1 MTTRR
6 FIHLVALLFA
16 ATITIFAQVPA
27 STPEQAPL
35 VPVALAV
42 PSPDAAPVPSAIKN
56 IDVSQVSA
64 STKAK
69 DIKAPETLSV
79 DFPDE
84 EIRNI
89 LRNVADLFEFNIVI
103 PETLQ
108 GKTTIK
114 LRDVT
119 WRQIFQNVLTPVNYT
134 YIEDGNIIKII
145 SNDSLAVEP
154 LSTEVFILNY
164 AQAAALMPT
173 LTTLVDPALGK
184 IVVDTRSNS
193 LVITERPT
201 RLKRISAIVEQLDQA
216 TEQVMIETK
225 FVEVSD
231 RDVKNIGVNWSSLS
245 GYNVKAGPING
256 TFERNRGQDGSN
268 GNSGNSGTTGSNTN
282 GTTNGSTTTGTSG
295 QNTGSTNSGS
305 ITSNNGA
312 ITSISA
318 TGTTGALTNATTTTT
333 NNGTNNSVAAGSTSS
348 LDFLQSLT
356 NTDST
361 ARTLSTVFSA
371 DEFKLVLSAL
381 QTQSSTKLVSN
392 PTVVTLNNTTATIL
406 IGEKYPIA
414 TPNLTGGSGGGGNGG
429 NGGGAAANTITY
441 TITEKDIGI
450 KLEVLPQV
458 NSRGF
463 IKLTVKPSVSSLAG
477 KVIIPQGAE
486 YPIIATR
493 ETTTSVSLK
502 DGYTMG
508 IGGLLQTTET
518 KGETRVPVLGSIP
531 GIGRLFRSDTKNR
544 DATNLIIFITAKT
557 ISAEGASVEKMFNS
571 DQVRQ
576 LNMRRE
582 DLPGHRDGSD
592 PFIKAEVVKEAPK
605 SSDKK

>member
-6 FIHLVALLFA
+6 FIQLAALLFA
-16 ATITIFAQVPA
+16 ATVTAFAQVPA

-35 VPVALAV
+35 APVALAV
-42 PSPDAAPVPSAIKN
+42 PSPDAAPGPSAN
-56 IDVSQVSA
+56 PTSDVGQVSA

-69 DIKAPETLSV
+69 DNKAPETLSV

-84 EIRNI
+84 DIRNI

-164 AQAAALMPT
+164 AQAVGLLPT
-173 LTTLVDPALGK
+173 LSSLIDTASGK
-184 IVVDTRSNS
+184 IVVDIRSNS

-201 RLKRISAIVEQLDQA
+201 RLKRIRAIVEQLDQA

-256 TFERNRGQDGSN
+256 TFERNRGQEASN
-268 GNSGNSGTTGSNTN
+268 GRSGD
-282 GTTNGSTTTGTSG
+282 GSTTGTL
-295 QNTGSTNSGS
+295 T
-305 ITSNNGA
+305 TS
-312 ITSISA
+312 
-318 TGTTGALTNATTTTT
+318 TTTSSVVADNANSNTIK
-333 NNGTNNSVAAGSTSS
+333 NEGTNTLG
-348 LDFLQSLT
+348 LIQSLT

-406 IGEKYPIA
+406 IGQKYPIA
-414 TPNLTGGSGGGGNGG
+414 TPNLTGGGGAGGGGAGGGGN
-429 NGGGAAANTITY
+429 GAAANTITY

-458 NSRGF
+458 NTRGF

-508 IGGLLQTTET
+508 IGGLLQTTDT
-518 KGETRVPVLGSIP
+518 KGETKVPILGSIP
-531 GIGRLFRSDTKNR
+531 GIGRLFRSDTKNLE
-544 DATNLIIFITAKT
+544 ATNLIIFITAKT
-557 ISAEGASVEKMFNS
+557 ISAEGASVEKMFSS

-576 LNMRRE
+576 LNLRRE
-582 DLPGHRDGSD
+582 DLPGYRDGSD
-592 PFIKAEVVKEAPK
+592 PFIHAPDAK
-605 SSDKK
+605 DALKKTEKK

>member
-6 FIHLVALLFA
+6 FIQLVALLFA
-16 ATITIFAQVPA
+16 ATIPAFAQVPA

-35 VPVALAV
+35 APAALAA
-42 PSPDAAPVPSAIKN
+42 PSPNAAPAPSAIKN
-56 IDVSQVSA
+56 IDVTQVSA
-64 STKAK
+64 SNKAK
-69 DIKAPETLSV
+69 DIKAPETPLVDFV

-84 EIRNI
+84 DIRNI
-89 LRNVADLFEFNIVI
+89 LLYVADLFEFNIVI

-119 WRQIFQNVLTPVNYT
+119 WRQIFQNVLTPVNYS

-164 AQAAALMPT
+164 AQAAALLPT

-201 RLKRISAIVEQLDQA
+201 RLKRIRAIVEQLDQA

-256 TFERNRGQDGSN
+256 TFERNRGQEAS
-268 GNSGNSGTTGSNTN
+268 SGTTGD
-282 GTTNGSTTTGTSG
+282 GSTTGTL
-295 QNTGSTNSGS
+295 T
-305 ITSNNGA
+305 TS
-312 ITSISA
+312 
-318 TGTTGALTNATTTTT
+318 TTTSSVVTD
-333 NNGTNNSVAAGSTSS
+333 NANSNTIKNEGSNT
-348 LDFLQSLT
+348 LGLIQSLT

-381 QTQSSTKLVSN
+381 QTQTSTKLVSN

-406 IGEKYPIA
+406 IGQKYPIA
-414 TPNLTGGSGGGGNGG
+414 TPNLTGGSGGGGNGGAGG

-508 IGGLLQTTET
+508 IGGLLQTTDT
-518 KGETRVPVLGSIP
+518 KSEARVPVLGSIP
-531 GIGRLFRSDTKNR
+531 GIGRLFRSDTKNLE
-544 DATNLIIFITAKT
+544 ATNLIIFITAKT
-557 ISAEGASVEKMFNS
+557 ISAEGASVDKMFSS

-576 LNMRRE
+576 LNLRRE
-582 DLPGHRDGSD
+582 DLPGYRDGSD
-592 PFIKAEVVKEAPK
+592 PFIHAPDAK
-605 SSDKK
+605 DAAKKTEKK

>member
-35 VPVALAV
+35 APAALAA
-42 PSPDAAPVPSAIKN
+42 PLPDAAPAPSAIKN

-64 STKAK
+64 SKKAK
-69 DIKAPETLSV
+69 DIKAPETPLVEFV

-84 EIRNI
+84 DIRNI
-89 LRNVADLFEFNIVI
+89 LLYVADLFDLNIVI

-114 LRDVT
+114 LRNVT

-256 TFERNRGQDGSN
+256 TFERNRGQVAS
-268 GNSGNSGTTGSNTN
+268 SGTTGD
-282 GTTNGSTTTGTSG
+282 GSTTGTL
-295 QNTGSTNSGS
+295 T
-305 ITSNNGA
+305 TS
-312 ITSISA
+312 
-318 TGTTGALTNATTTTT
+318 TTTSSVVTD
-333 NNGTNNSVAAGSTSS
+333 NANSNTIKNEGSNT
-348 LDFLQSLT
+348 LGLIQSLT

-381 QTQSSTKLVSN
+381 QTQTSTKLVSN
-392 PTVVTLNNTTATIL
+392 PTVVTLNN
-406 IGEKYPIA
+406 
-414 TPNLTGGSGGGGNGG
+414 
-429 NGGGAAANTITY
+429 
-441 TITEKDIGI
+441 
-450 KLEVLPQV
+450 VLV
-458 NSRGF
+458 TF
-463 IKLTVKPSVSSLAG
+463 
-477 KVIIPQGAE
+477 KV
-486 YPIIATR
+486 
-493 ETTTSVSLK
+493 
-502 DGYTMG
+502 
-508 IGGLLQTTET
+508 
-518 KGETRVPVLGSIP
+518 
-531 GIGRLFRSDTKNR
+531 
-544 DATNLIIFITAKT
+544 
-557 ISAEGASVEKMFNS
+557 
-571 DQVRQ
+571 
-576 LNMRRE
+576 
-582 DLPGHRDGSD
+582 
-592 PFIKAEVVKEAPK
+592 
-605 SSDKK
+605 